1 LRTLSNKQ
9 IALGAFLDIEEA
21 FDRTSFEAIAKAA
34 NWHGVK
40 PTICTWI
47 NFMLESRSMVATLSW
62 EILEVAV
69 TRGRVPSPLMWSL
82 VVNELIVE
90 LSENGY
96 YAKGYADDIAILIN
110 GKFLQ
115 SWRYYKLHWD

>member
-1 LRTLSNKQ
+1 
-9 IALGAFLDIEEA
+9 
-21 FDRTSFEAIAKAA
+21 
-34 NWHGVK
+34 
-40 PTICTWI
+40 
-47 NFMLESRSMVATLSW
+47 MLESRSMVATLSW

-69 TRGRVPSPLMWSL
+69 TRGCTRGGVPSPLMWSL

-96 YAKGYADDIAILIN
+96 YAIDYADDIAILIN